1 MCILLTFNRINKC
14 CHRLLGLPTFQFSSH
29 QIANTCIALNL
40 HAHNFASKSS
50 KNAVSLYLERARMID
65 RIRIV
70 LRSDSQESLVS
81 ILNDH
86 ALDSFVVTSALKSAP
101 SPDTA
106 LFLIESLKKIPN
118 FTHNQNT
125 LYALA
130 KVLAKSGQIGK
141 LKALVSGI
149 NAGKFKNVARV
160 SFMDQMK
167 FYAAAGDLD
176 SVLSVWHE
184 WKISQKFPN
193 VESYNIIM
201 KLCTQTGK
209 DYEAVKTFCRMI
221 DEGGVPNSRT
231 YTVIIEHLVSSGN
244 LDPAMKIF
252 DMLPLIGVKHTLR
265 QYSVL
270 VDAFC
275 GADRFDVVKSLLS
288 QMQVDGVFPTQV
300 MLSSLQRMHD
310 AGFVEETLELIKEM
324 LPDKRIGNVKL
335 CFDDSHD
342 DNDDDGDGGGD
353 DEEVVDGVKLRPWFD
368 PILLASSLRYWRP
381 EEVSAL
387 EDAKI
392 VWTTRV
398 VSKMIRSFSSAESAW
413 DFYCWVAN
421 QPGFHHD
428 VHTISKMITK
438 LAREGHINIVEKLI
452 FKTKSEGIQ
461 LSYTTVRTVIDYYGI
476 LKNGEA
482 ALKVF
487 QNVKTLCGTLSKQRL
502 LSLCSSVL
510 TTLAKCKMDSKILDT
525 LDEIILSGNI
535 PDIQTFS
542 SLMHH
547 FARAGDIKTVQRL
560 FGMVK
565 QSGLEPDAYMFKVLI
580 SVYCNSNRA
589 VLAFRA
595 FEDMKTFNLRL
606 DVSTKRLLAKSLW
619 KEGKFRE
626 AADVEETSA
635 ETNDDFKVKFHG
647 KSCTTRAA
655 DIQRVYR
662 VYLGSFPTINDNK
675 DLCEGVDVDSCC
687 H

>member
-1 MCILLTFNRINKC
+1 MGILLN
-14 CHRLLGLPTFQFSSH
+14 LP
-29 QIANTCIALNL
+29 LPR
-40 HAHNFASKSS
+40 AST
-50 KNAVSLYLERARMID
+50 NED

-86 ALDSFVVTSALKSAP
+86 ALDSFVVTNALKSAP

-118 FTHNQNT
+118 FIHNQNT
-125 LYALA
+125 LR
-130 KVLAKSGQIGK
+130 VGQSTCKIGPNWE
-141 LKALVSGI
+141 AEGPP
-149 NAGKFKNVARV
+149 
-160 SFMDQMK
+160 
-167 FYAAAGDLD
+167 AGDLD

-184 WKISQKFPN
+184 WKMSQKFPN
-193 VESYNIIM
+193 IESYNIIM
-201 KLCTQTGK
+201 KLCVQTGK

-244 LDPAMKIF
+244 LDQAMNIF
-252 DMLPLIGVKHTLR
+252 DMLPLMGVKHTLR

-288 QMQVDGVFPTQV
+288 EMQADGVFPTRV

-310 AGFVEETLELIKEM
+310 AGFVQETLELIKEM
-324 LPDKRIGNVKL
+324 LPDKRIENVKFS
-335 CFDDSHD
+335 FDDSHD
-342 DNDDDGDGGGD
+342 D
-353 DEEVVDGVKLRPWFD
+353 DEVVVDGVKLRPWFD

-387 EDAKI
+387 EDAKF

-452 FKTKSEGIQ
+452 FRIKSEGIQ

-487 QNVKTLCGTLSKQRL
+487 QNVKTLCGTLSKQCL

-525 LDEIILSGNI
+525 LDEIILSGNL

-560 FGMVK
+560 
-565 QSGLEPDAYMFKVLI
+565 
-580 SVYCNSNRA
+580 
-589 VLAFRA
+589 
-595 FEDMKTFNLRL
+595 L
-606 DVSTKRLLAKSLW
+606 DVSTKRLLVKSLW

-635 ETNDDFKVKFHG
+635 QTNDVFKVKLHG
-647 KSCTTRAA
+647 KSCIARVA
-655 DIQRVYR
+655 DFERVFRVYSD
-662 VYLGSFPTINDNK
+662 SFPTINDSK
-675 DLCEGVDVDSCC
+675 DQCS
-687 H
+687 